1 MYSCVLNQLRAEK
14 DQAEPFTNE
23 WRGPVE
29 LTPAVELKW
38 CVTNVVSLSLNVCLS
53 TSIVPETNDQTQTL
67 SKSPALNRLDMRV
80 SALQDR
86 EVCMRDKHNRG
97 NVHCPHAA

>member
-1 MYSCVLNQLRAEK
+1 MYSCDQLRAEK

-67 SKSPALNRLDMRV
+67 PKSPALNSFDVYV
-80 SALQDR
+80 SAEQELD
-86 EVCMRDKHNRG
+86 
-97 NVHCPHAA
+97 HCA